1 LADAISAAPDA
12 INLRPTRHEYKMK
25 RFKENEIAVD
35 RHSAAKLASVDSL
48 ASELETNGIVVL
60 PSLVS
65 PEALCEMQDAF
76 AARLNYVRWNNFDG
90 YMRTEVYR
98 LMIEDVLMLA
108 QGFVDVAIHP
118 LVKEILQHYLGPTYQ
133 LTEAKGWK
141 SLPTKYDFHGWHGD
155 RWYEQTPG
163 APIHREVK
171 LAMYLTDVHS
181 GAFWFL
187 KGTHQQQHP
196 HNLKRDEVNAL
207 PLDEVTELT
216 GAAGTAFLFDTSILH
231 RQGIPMLEPRQA
243 IFYAYHDASV
253 ALQSEDIDY
262 YRYHPLLLNAAFLG
276 NLSAEDERILGFG
289 DQRNYQ
295 PAFVR
300 QAKPTLLH
308 RIMSASNGAQTR
320 IQLLRQRISARLQR
334 LK

>member
-1 LADAISAAPDA
+1 
-12 INLRPTRHEYKMK
+12 MK
-25 RFKENEIAVD
+25 RFKENEIEFD
-35 RHSAAKLASVDSL
+35 RYSAAKLVSVDAL

-65 PEALCEMQDAF
+65 PEALRDMQDAF
-76 AARLNYVRWNNFDG
+76 AARLTHVRWNNSDG
-90 YMRTEVYR
+90 YQRTEVYR
-98 LMIEDVLMLA
+98 LMIEDVLQLA

-118 LVKEILQHYLGPTYQ
+118 LVKEIVSRYVGPTYQ
-133 LTEAKGWK
+133 LTEAKGWQ
-141 SLPTKYDFHGWHGD
+141 SLPTKHDFHGWHGD
-155 RWYEQTPG
+155 QWYEQTPG

-181 GAFWFL
+181 GAFNFI

-196 HNLKRDEVNAL
+196 HHLSKDEVKAL
-207 PLDEVTELT
+207 SLDQVIELM
-216 GAAGTAFLFDTSILH
+216 GAAGAAFLFDTSIVH

-253 ALQSEDIDY
+253 ALQQEDIDY

-276 NLSAEDERILGFG
+276 NLSAEDERVLGFG

-300 QAKPTLLH
+300 QGKPTLLH

-320 IQLLRQRISARLQR
+320 IQLLRQRISARIQR